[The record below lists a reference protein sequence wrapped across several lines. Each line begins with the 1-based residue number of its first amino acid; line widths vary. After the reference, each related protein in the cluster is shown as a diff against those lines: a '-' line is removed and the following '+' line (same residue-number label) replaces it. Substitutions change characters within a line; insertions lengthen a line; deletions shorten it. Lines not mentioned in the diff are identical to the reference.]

1 MLFTQLIKPNYLVKL
16 FHRCST
22 TVSLETYPFYSFVLC
37 DNFAVVLD
45 VSMYLNETT
54 AVLFDRLRMLL
65 KLYHEHLNIASIR
78 KKIIRLFTLEKK
90 ISILRKKTIRL
101 FTLEKKCRFFFID
114 QSTNIVVLW
123 YQKKTMSFFC
133 YLDDMKD
140 FHNEKAPPWRGQ
152 WSYT

>member
-90 ISILRKKTIRL
+90 YRSFEKKTIRL
-101 FTLEKKCRFFFID
+101 FTLEKNVD
-114 QSTNIVVLW
+114 
-123 YQKKTMSFFC
+123 
-133 YLDDMKD
+133 
-140 FHNEKAPPWRGQ
+140 
-152 WSYT
+152 SYS